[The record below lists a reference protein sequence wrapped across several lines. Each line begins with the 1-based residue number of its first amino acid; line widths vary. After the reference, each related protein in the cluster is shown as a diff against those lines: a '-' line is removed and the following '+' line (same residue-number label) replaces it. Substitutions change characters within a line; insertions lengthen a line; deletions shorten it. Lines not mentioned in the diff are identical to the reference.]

1 MREIALLKRSGF
13 VLYTVNPVF
22 WLRRLRSG
30 YAAVTNETSVVT
42 QVTQFLP
49 FSAYTCACARDGYLL
64 INVLSC
70 FFKTIRNC
78 VTCVTTRFLFVTG

>member
-1 MREIALLKRSGF
+1 MAVMIEFKKIMAVDLMQ
-13 VLYTVNPVF
+13 NPVG
-22 WLRRLRSG
+22 WLRWLRSG
-30 YAAVTNETSVVT
+30 YAAVTNVTRVVT

-49 FSAYTCACARDGYLL
+49 FFAYTCACARDGYLL
-64 INVLSC
+64 INVISC